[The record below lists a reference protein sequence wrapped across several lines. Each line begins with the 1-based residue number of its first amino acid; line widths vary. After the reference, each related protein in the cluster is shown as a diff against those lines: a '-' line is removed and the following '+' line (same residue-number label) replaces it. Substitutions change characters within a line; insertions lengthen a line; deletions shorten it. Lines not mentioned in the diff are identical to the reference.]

1 MNDYQKIGMAFSE
14 QLASNLYIDAMF
26 DSWMWIMI
34 KLMYA
39 PFSVL
44 GRGDDV
50 EKFVQQ
56 FSLNGIKSGNICRP
70 D

>member
-1 MNDYQKIGMAFSE
+1 MLNYQKIGTEFSE
-14 QLASNLYIDAMF
+14 RLASSLYINEMF

-34 KLMYA
+34 KMMYA
-39 PFSVL
+39 PYSVL
-44 GRGDDV
+44 GRGEEV
-50 EKFVQQ
+50 EEFVKQ

>member
-14 QLASNLYIDAMF
+14 QLASSLYINEIF
-26 DSWMWIMI
+26 DSWMWVMI

-39 PFSVL
+39 PYSVL
-44 GRGDDV
+44 GRGEEV